1 MQPDADAV
9 LLLVPGLPSPEMF
22 MRQRSQTAQM
32 QSEPSSER
40 NWWTWPQKKMQE
52 RCVCSAFLFLMWRS

>member
-9 LLLVPGLPSPEMF
+9 LFLVPGLPSPEMF

-32 QSEPSSER
+32 QTEPSSER
-40 NWWTWPQKKMQE
+40 NWWTWPQKK
-52 RCVCSAFLFLMWRS
+52 CKNAVFAVHFCS